1 MLPPPSHTPLIALP
15 VLVLD
20 LETTG
25 LDVKNDRVIQIGAT
39 GMQGDTII
47 GQPQLNHLLN
57 PGMPIPA
64 TSSAIHKIFDQDV
77 VDAPRFIEVAEHL
90 KTAMAGR
97 VVVGQHI
104 AFDIAILRH
113 EFARNGLVW
122 HEPTILDVS
131 QLVGALKPT
140 LPELSLESV
149 TDFLGVVIQDR
160 HTAMGD
166 CLAAAQSWIKLIALL
181 RERDIRTLGEALT
194 LSNQRQDLILQQI
207 QSGWLSPPDGLV
219 SSTLTATSRIDSY
232 VFEHRLA
239 DVMTQPPKILESG
252 ASLRTAAKTM
262 MKNRIGCLLISDEGT
277 KQKGIITENDL
288 LRVMAD
294 ARFDLDNTPASQIMS
309 TPVQCMHQNEIL
321 YRALARMDRLSVS
334 HLCVVDDN
342 SLPVG
347 VISQRDLLRY
357 RARGPHM
364 LSDALQVAHDT
375 ATLADAYA
383 RVTSIAAR
391 LVTED
396 LDGTDVARVIASEL
410 QALTGRATQ
419 LCMERMEAEGK
430 DKPPADWCVMV
441 LGSGGRAES
450 LLSADQD
457 NALIHTGTKEDD
469 DWFAQFGT
477 YLAEMLDGAGLPL
490 CTGNVMV
497 SSRQWRGS
505 VEEWQ
510 ERVGN
515 WVSRAHPEDLLSVDI
530 FFDMVPVAGSA
541 ELARQLHQQAI
552 ALAAKSHAFTNL
564 LAHSVQSVAPR
575 FSLFGRLKLSEGRLD
590 LKRDGLLPLVSFART
605 LAIRIGSVSRATPE
619 RLRDVL
625 ASGRLSEGDTAR
637 LIELHKE
644 LLSLILKQ
652 QIQDINEGLPVNSS
666 VEIKQFSR
674 RQYSRLLHELRHLDT
689 MVGQIQ
695 SLISN

>member
-262 MKNRIGCLLISDEGT
+262 MKNRI
-277 KQKGIITENDL
+277 
-288 LRVMAD
+288 
-294 ARFDLDNTPASQIMS
+294 
-309 TPVQCMHQNEIL
+309 
-321 YRALARMDRLSVS
+321 
-334 HLCVVDDN
+334 
-342 SLPVG
+342 
-347 VISQRDLLRY
+347 
-357 RARGPHM
+357 
-364 LSDALQVAHDT
+364 
-375 ATLADAYA
+375 
-383 RVTSIAAR
+383 
-391 LVTED
+391 
-396 LDGTDVARVIASEL
+396 
-410 QALTGRATQ
+410 
-419 LCMERMEAEGK
+419 
-430 DKPPADWCVMV
+430 
-441 LGSGGRAES
+441 
-450 LLSADQD
+450 
-457 NALIHTGTKEDD
+457 
-469 DWFAQFGT
+469 
-477 YLAEMLDGAGLPL
+477 
-490 CTGNVMV
+490 
-497 SSRQWRGS
+497 
-505 VEEWQ
+505 
-510 ERVGN
+510 
-515 WVSRAHPEDLLSVDI
+515 
-530 FFDMVPVAGSA
+530 
-541 ELARQLHQQAI
+541 
-552 ALAAKSHAFTNL
+552 
-564 LAHSVQSVAPR
+564 
-575 FSLFGRLKLSEGRLD
+575 
-590 LKRDGLLPLVSFART
+590 
-605 LAIRIGSVSRATPE
+605 
-619 RLRDVL
+619 
-625 ASGRLSEGDTAR
+625 
-637 LIELHKE
+637 
-644 LLSLILKQ
+644 
-652 QIQDINEGLPVNSS
+652 
-666 VEIKQFSR
+666 
-674 RQYSRLLHELRHLDT
+674 
-689 MVGQIQ
+689 
-695 SLISN
+695 